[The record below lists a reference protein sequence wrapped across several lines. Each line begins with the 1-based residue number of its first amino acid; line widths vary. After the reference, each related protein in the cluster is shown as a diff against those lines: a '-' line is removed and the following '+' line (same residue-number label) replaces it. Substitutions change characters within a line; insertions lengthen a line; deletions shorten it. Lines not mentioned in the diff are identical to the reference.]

1 MPRLSLDKIIEKFGD
16 KGGDERL
23 FEYLRA
29 KYYSGNRTIQELIT
43 QVEQINSIR
52 KKIYNEPEF
61 FVDTEEYEG
70 TNYAAL
76 IMRMHTIYGRDHKGI
91 LYSVDSDGKLTQL
104 SHVPMYAKSIND
116 LLDSEIKGHSIY
128 ATHYEPPA
136 EESDAKHKESD
147 IQHKGK
153 VDYKILSV
161 KEDRPN
167 SIYGHTTQE
176 IMILNDVSDEEV
188 IKAFR
193 DPITEVRKIGPN
205 KFAITVYND

>member
-76 IMRMHTIYGRDHKGI
+76 IMRMHTIHGRDHKGI

-116 LLDSEIKGHSIY
+116 LLDSEIKGHSEFS
-128 ATHYEPPA
+128 TRYEPT
-136 EESDAKHKESD
+136 EESDIKHRGNVSY
-147 IQHKGK
+147 K
-153 VDYKILSV
+153 VLDT

-167 SIYGHTTQE
+167 SIYGHTTQV
-176 IMILNDVSDEEV
+176 IMVLNDVSDEEV
-188 IKAFR
+188 INAFR
-193 DPITEVRKIGPN
+193 DPVTNIRKLGPK
-205 KFAITVYND
+205 KFEITVYND

>member
-1 MPRLSLDKIIEKFGD
+1 MPKLSLNKIIEKFAD

-29 KYYSGNRTIQELIT
+29 KYYSGTRTIQELIT

-61 FVDTEEYEG
+61 FVDTEAYEG

-76 IMRMHTIYGRDHKGI
+76 IMRMHTIYGTDHKGI

-104 SHVPMYAKSIND
+104 SHVPMYANSIYD
-116 LLDSEIKGHSIY
+116 LLDSVVKGHSIY
-128 ATHYEPPA
+128 STRYEPT
-136 EESDAKHKESD
+136 EESDIKHRGNVS
-147 IQHKGK
+147 
-153 VDYKILSV
+153 YKILDT

-188 IKAFR
+188 INAFR
-193 DPITEVRKIGPN
+193 DPVTNIRKLGPN

>member
-16 KGGDERL
+16 KGGDELL

-61 FVDTEEYEG
+61 FVDTEKYEG

-76 IMRMHTIYGRDHKGI
+76 IMRMHTIHGTDHKGV
-91 LYSVDSDGKLTQL
+91 LYTVDSDGKLTQL
-104 SHVPMYAKSIND
+104 SHHAMYAKSIYE

-136 EESDAKHKESD
+136 EESDIKHRGNVSY
-147 IQHKGK
+147 K
-153 VDYKILSV
+153 VLDT

-167 SIYGHTTQE
+167 SIYGHTTIE
-176 IMILNDVSDEEV
+176 IMVLNDVSDEEV
-188 IKAFR
+188 IKAFKEGNPLIEVHKVGKNR
-193 DPITEVRKIGPN
+193 FEIT
-205 KFAITVYND
+205 FYND